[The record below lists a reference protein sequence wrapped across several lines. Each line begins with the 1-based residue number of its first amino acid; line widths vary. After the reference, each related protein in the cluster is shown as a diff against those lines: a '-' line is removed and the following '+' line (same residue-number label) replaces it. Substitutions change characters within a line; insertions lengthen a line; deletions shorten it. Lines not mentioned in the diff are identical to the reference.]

1 MPHVTRR
8 DFLRTGALLGT
19 GLVLAPHLPSGTA
32 IAQTSNVQA
41 SVARTPP
48 ATPAA
53 MAIARWDAAALARA
67 DLAAAATK
75 LTEAAIAAV
84 GGMGRFVSK
93 GDVVWVKPNI
103 GWNSKPELAADT
115 NPQVVATLVR
125 LCLAAGA
132 KTVKVG
138 DNPCHPAQQTYA
150 ASGIAAAVSAAG
162 GQVVYLDEKRFRDMK
177 LGGERLAA
185 WPVYAEIAE
194 ADLVINVPVAKHH
207 GLSRASLCMK
217 NYMGVVGG
225 QRHTWHQNLDTCLC
239 DITGFMRPRLTVL
252 DAVRALADHGP
263 TGGDPRDV
271 RVLGTVAASTDIVA
285 LDAFGAALLG
295 HDAAEIGVINAAA
308 ARGLG
313 SADYQALSPRE
324 LTLS

>member
-1 MPHVTRR
+1 MSRLTRR
-8 DFLRTGALLGT
+8 DFLRTSALVGT
-19 GLVLAPHLPSGTA
+19 GLVLAPRLPAGGLL
-32 IAQTSNVQA
+32 AQPVTS
-41 SVARTPP
+41 P
-48 ATPAA
+48 AE
-53 MAIARWDAAALARA
+53 MAIARWEAASLARA
-67 DLAAAATK
+67 DVMAVATR
-75 LTEAAIAAV
+75 LTESAVAAV

-115 NPQVVATLVR
+115 NPDVVATLVR
-125 LCLAAGA
+125 LCLEAGA

-138 DNPCHPAQQTYA
+138 DNPCHPAQQAYTN
-150 ASGIAAAVSAAG
+150 SGIAAAVTAVG
-162 GQVVYLDEKRFRDMK
+162 GQIVYLDEKRYRDMK
-177 LGGERLAA
+177 LGGERLAS
-185 WPVYAEIAE
+185 WPVYAEIAD

-225 QRHTWHQNLDTCLC
+225 QRHTWHQNLNTCLC
-239 DITGFMRPRLTVL
+239 DITQFMRPRLTVL
-252 DAVRALADHGP
+252 DAVRVLTDHGP

-271 RVLGTVAASTDIVA
+271 KLAGTVAAATDIVA
-285 LDAFGAALLG
+285 LDAFGATLLG
-295 HDAAEIGVINAAA
+295 RNVGDIGSIAAAE

-313 SADYQALSPRE
+313 KSDFRALSPVE